1 MPVSDQELR
10 AALARF
16 RGPCDDLRGELAA
29 IRDLLTADE
38 GRLYRKSGPVIRV
51 NRVTTSDRL
60 AYVAGRLESAA
71 RELERLRAEISEVQ
85 GQLRPA
91 DRRAVTFS
99 ARLQPDGQA
108 ATEIEVP
115 KEVVASL
122 DAGRRPAVTATINGV
137 RFDTTL
143 NVRHGASMIPV
154 NAERR
159 QAARIREA
167 QAVDVA
173 LELR

>member
-1 MPVSDQELR
+1 MPLSDQELR
-10 AALARF
+10 AELARF
-16 RGPCDDLRGELAA
+16 RGPCEDARGELAA

-38 GRLYRKSGPVIRV
+38 ARVYRQSGPVMRV
-51 NRVTTSDRL
+51 NRVTTGERL
-60 AYVAGRLESAA
+60 AYVAGRLEAAA

-91 DRRAVTFS
+91 GRRAATFR

-115 KEVVASL
+115 KEVIASL

-143 NVRHGASMIPV
+143 SVRDGASMVPV

-159 QAARIREA
+159 QAACIREA
-167 QAVDVA
+167 QAVEVA